1 MSTRCPGCL
10 APIEVGDV
18 EWWGRCGHTQRLVRP
33 ATDFAAMLDAGVPCS
48 SCPSGT
54 RLLDLR
60 VRGCGCRLPN
70 TLLDDDAR
78 IRKAFSLVIGIGP
91 NSRSA
96 ADNAAALLVWKMR
109 GAPLP
114 KARSWIY
121 DNEEARR
128 IWELD
133 NLGVNVSNR
142 FTSEPLLLAVID
154 AATRRALGQAVLMV
168 RWFQGEGA
176 DLAAWFTVPNCLHTK
191 ASPGERLWSTH
202 QIVLAVMAEDLR
214 SEAGRKRVAQHAGA
228 LAATLGL
235 NSSGLLARKH
245 SPRFHLLL
253 MDQDRRLLRDLGPDT
268 VTPEFCAENGGAAAW
283 QPIGRGYVLE
293 NLRLGELL
301 QANGLD
307 PVRLPQGL
315 EPLYGSMPV
324 GANPHALLGIEA
336 WSENLLSLLGAEG
349 G

>member
-10 APIEVGDV
+10 VSIEVGNV
-18 EWWGRCGHTQRLVRP
+18 EWWGRCGHTRPLKRP
-33 ATDFAAMLDAGVPCS
+33 ATGFAEMLETGVPCS
-48 SCPSGT
+48 CG

-70 TLLDDDAR
+70 ALLDDDAR
-78 IRKAFSLVIGIGP
+78 TRKSFSLVVGIGP

-114 KARSWIY
+114 KARSSIY

-168 RWFQGEGA
+168 RWFQGERT
-176 DLAAWFTVPNCLHTK
+176 DLAAWFTTPNCPHTK
-191 ASPGERLWSTH
+191 ASPGERLWSAH

-214 SEAGRKRVAQHAGA
+214 SEPGRKRVAQHAGA
-228 LAATLGL
+228 LAAALGL
-235 NSSGLLARKH
+235 NNPGALARKH

-253 MDQDRRLLRDLGPDT
+253 IDQDRRLLRDLGPDT
-268 VTPEFCAENGGAAAW
+268 ATPELLRRKGRSRRMEADCLRICA
-283 QPIGRGYVLE
+283 
-293 NLRLGELL
+293 
-301 QANGLD
+301 
-307 PVRLPQGL
+307 
-315 EPLYGSMPV
+315 
-324 GANPHALLGIEA
+324 
-336 WSENLLSLLGAEG
+336 
-349 G
+349 

>member
-10 APIEVGDV
+10 ASLEAGDL
-18 EWWGRCGHTQRLVRP
+18 EWWGRCGHSLPMKRP
-33 ATDFAAMLDAGVPCS
+33 VTDFAAMLDTGVPCS
-48 SCPSGT
+48 CGV

-70 TLLDDDAR
+70 VLLDDDAR
-78 IRKAFSLVIGIGP
+78 TRKAFSLVVGIGP

-109 GAPLP
+109 GSPLP
-114 KARSWIY
+114 KARYWIY
-121 DNEEARR
+121 NNEEARR
-128 IWELD
+128 IWERD
-133 NLGVNVSNR
+133 NLGVHVGNR
-142 FTSEPLLLAVID
+142 FTREPLLLAVID

-168 RWFQGEGA
+168 RWFQGEMT
-176 DLAAWFTVPNCLHTK
+176 DLAAWFTAPDCPHTN
-191 ASPGERLWSTH
+191 ASPGERLWCTH
-202 QIVLAVMAEDLR
+202 QTVLAVMAEDLR
-214 SEAGRKRVAQHAGA
+214 TEAGRKRVAQHAGA

-235 NSSGLLARKH
+235 NSPGTPASKH

-268 VTPEFCAENGGAAAW
+268 ATPESCAEKGGLAAW
-283 QPIGRGYVLE
+283 RPIAAGYVLE

-301 QANGLD
+301 KENGLD
-307 PVRLPQGL
+307 PARLPQGL
-315 EPLYGSMPV
+315 EPLYGSMPI
-324 GANPHALLGIEA
+324 GDNPHALLGIEA
-336 WSENLLSLLGAEG
+336 WSENLLALLGVEG